1 MDILKKFIDGD
12 YVLKQID
19 EEDMMYQLYIDV
31 KKKLQNQGIKLLS
44 YDEIIS
50 AIPQAYINEFN
61 ILMKEFDIDKLYSS
75 HIHGIDHNIRVA
87 IFALII
93 SAFEKIDLDD
103 FRIIIECAKYHDI
116 GRINDLED
124 ITHGFMGARKID
136 FLESKYNS
144 RELSYMRTVITI
156 HSLSDDSFNRIASLN
171 DVDDIE
177 RCKKMFHILKDAD
190 GLDRARLEW
199 PYIDIDYLRTFTAK
213 RLIPF
218 AYELNYNYEYNS
230 K

>member
-1 MDILKKFIDGD
+1 MDVLKRFINGD
-12 YVLKQID
+12 YIFKPID
-19 EEDMMYQLYIDV
+19 KEDIIYQSYIDI
-31 KKKLQNQGIKLLS
+31 KNKLQQQNIKLLS
-44 YDEIIS
+44 YNEIIS
-50 AIPQAYINEFN
+50 TIPKMYIDEFN
-61 ILMKEFDIDKLYSS
+61 KLMKNLDIDKLYSS
-75 HIHGIDHNIRVA
+75 PIHGVDHNIRVA
-87 IFALII
+87 VFALII

-144 RELSYMRTVITI
+144 RELSYMRTVITV
-156 HSLSDDSFNRIASLN
+156 HSLPDDSFKRIALLN
-171 DVDDIE
+171 DVDDME
-177 RCKKMFHILKDAD
+177 RCRKMFHILKDAD

-218 AYELNYNYEYNS
+218 AYELNYNYEYNT

>member
-1 MDILKKFIDGD
+1 MNILNRFIAGD
-12 YVLKQID
+12 YVLRQID
-19 EEDMMYQLYIDV
+19 EEDMMYPPYIDV
-31 KKKLQNQGIKLLS
+31 KKKLQNREIKLLS

-75 HIHGIDHNIRVA
+75 PIHGIDHNIRVA